1 MKRLSSIYLAA
12 VFLCIALSFQ
22 IVAQTPASSSALTS
36 SINQELEKVF
46 KPNEPGAAVIAVKDG
61 QVVFRKG
68 YGMANLELG
77 VAIEPDMIFRIG
89 SITKQF
95 TAVSILML
103 MEQGKLSLSDEI
115 TKFLP
120 DYPTQGYK
128 ITIEHLLTHT
138 SGIKSYTGLPE
149 WRPLMRKDLK
159 MTELIALFKDKP
171 MEFAPGAGW
180 NYNNSAYV
188 LLGAIIEK
196 ITGQSYGDFV
206 EKNIFAPLGMKQSFY
221 DNTARV
227 IPRRAAGYSRGQGG
241 FVNAEYLSMSHPH
254 AAGSLM
260 STVDDL
266 AKWDAALYTEK
277 LVKQDSLKKAW
288 TPFVLNDGK
297 ATKYGYGWGVTTLE
311 GERML
316 THSGGI
322 NGFTCDGVRL
332 PDSKVYVV
340 ILTNRDSGVGPLTP
354 KIAAM
359 VAGKP
364 LRDPVATKFAP
375 ATLDKYVGVYQ
386 LNEKADVTVTREG
399 ESLFVQRPNAPKQ
412 EILPISET
420 EFFPK
425 AQPAARIRFK
435 LQESGA
441 ISSIVLPSGMAP
453 DDEARKTDKTL
464 PKPKE
469 AATVDPAIY
478 DRYTGDYELEPN
490 FILTITKEG
499 NKLMGQATGQSKL
512 ELQPESATKFQ
523 VPQVGAVI
531 EFVVEADKATSL
543 ILNQGGQKMPAK
555 KIK

>member
-1 MKRLSSIYLAA
+1 MKRLSSIYLAT
-12 VFLCIALSFQ
+12 VFLLVALSFQ
-22 IVAQTPASSSALTS
+22 AAAQAPANGLTS
-36 SINQELEKVF
+36 AINQELEKVF
-46 KPNEPGAAVIAVKDG
+46 KPNEPGAAVIAIKDG
-61 QVVFRKG
+61 QVVYRKG

-95 TAVSILML
+95 TAVATLML

-120 DYPTQGYK
+120 DYPTQGHK

-149 WRPLMRKDLK
+149 WRPLWRKDLK
-159 MTELIALFKDKP
+159 MTELIDLFKNKP
-171 MEFAPGAGW
+171 LEFAPGAGW
-180 NYNNSAYV
+180 NYNNSAFV

-196 ITGQSYGDFV
+196 VSGQSYGDFV

-277 LVKQDSLKKAW
+277 LVKQESLKKAW

-311 GERML
+311 GERMI
-316 THSGGI
+316 THGGGI
-322 NGFTCDGVRL
+322 NGFTCDAARL
-332 PDSKVYVV
+332 PNSKVYVA
-340 ILTNRDSGVGPLTP
+340 ILTNREGGTGSLVP

-359 VAGKP
+359 LAGKP
-364 LRDPVATKFAP
+364 LRDPVATKLSP
-375 ATLDKYVGVYQ
+375 TTLDKYVGMYQ
-386 LNEKADVTVTREG
+386 INEKGNATVTREG
-399 ESLFVQRPNAPKQ
+399 DSLFVQRPNGPRQ

-425 AQPAARIRFK
+425 AQPTARIRFK
-435 LQESGA
+435 LQDNGA

-453 DDEARKTDKTL
+453 DDEAKKTDKPL
-464 PKPKE
+464 SKPKE
-469 AATVDPAIY
+469 AATVDPAAF
-478 DRYTGDYELEPN
+478 DRLTGDYELMPN

-512 ELQPESATKFQ
+512 ELQPESATKFN